1 MYLPN
6 SQVKP
11 VRYFERPSS
20 AIKTRP
26 NISTFNGHFTDTSHV
41 YAANHLPLDSKQSA
55 PLIPILPSSIRTPR
69 LLLPRLTQPPLHM
82 IRSLWLFHVILLWLW
97 CLQCLFV
104 IFLVSESN
112 VSASRLVLI

>member
-1 MYLPN
+1 MYPPN

-11 VRYFERPSS
+11 VRYFERPSP

-26 NISTFNGHFTDTSHV
+26 NISILNGPPTNTSYVH
-41 YAANHLPLDSKQSA
+41 AANHLPRDSKQPA
-55 PLIPILPSSIRTPR
+55 PLIPILPSSIHTPR
-69 LLLPRLTQPPLHM
+69 LLLPRLTQPSLHV

-104 IFLVSESN
+104 IFLVSESH
-112 VSASRLVLI
+112 VSASRLVLR